1 MAKLEQTIRKIQD
14 ILKRDTRGLTIQE
27 IAEQTRVSR
36 ITAAKALL
44 KLEGAQQIDVRIIG
58 NCRLHY
64 LKQKKWQS

>member
-1 MAKLEQTIRKIQD
+1 MAKLEQTIKRIKEILRK
-14 ILKRDTRGLTIQE
+14 DTRGLTIQE
-27 IAEQTRVSR
+27 IAEQTQVSR

-64 LKQKKWQS
+64 WRQKK